1 MALNL
6 DLNRG
11 LVTTMPSST
20 LSLMVVTSCGG
31 EHTEGDAM
39 SRWTVHK
46 VDVALAEIDKETFK
60 RR

>member
-11 LVTTMPSST
+11 LVTKMSSST
-20 LSLMVVTSCGG
+20 LSLVVTSCGG
-31 EHTEGDAM
+31 EHTKGDAM
-39 SRWTVHK
+39 RRWTMHK
-46 VDVALAEIDKETFK
+46 EDGALAETDKEKFT

>member
-1 MALNL
+1 
-6 DLNRG
+6 
-11 LVTTMPSST
+11 
-20 LSLMVVTSCGG
+20 MVVTSCGG

-46 VDVALAEIDKETFK
+46 VDVALAEIDKEIFK